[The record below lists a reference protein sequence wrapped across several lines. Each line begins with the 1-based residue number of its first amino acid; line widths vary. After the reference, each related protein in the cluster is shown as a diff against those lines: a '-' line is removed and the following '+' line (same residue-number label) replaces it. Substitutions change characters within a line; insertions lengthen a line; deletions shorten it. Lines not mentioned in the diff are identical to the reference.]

1 MMKSSGAIAM
11 DGWQTNVMF
20 HIVIHIFISV
30 FAYSKGLKIIVKIAE
45 GGKIKLLKQGFLGV
59 NLYQ

>member
-1 MMKSSGAIAM
+1 MMKSSCAIAM

-30 FAYSKGLKIIVKIAE
+30 FVYYRGLKIIVKIAE

-59 NLYQ
+59 NLYK

>member
-1 MMKSSGAIAM
+1 MMKSSCAIAM

-30 FAYSKGLKIIVKIAE
+30 FVYYRGLKIIAKIAE

-59 NLYQ
+59 NLYK

>member
-1 MMKSSGAIAM
+1 MMKSSCAIAM

-30 FAYSKGLKIIVKIAE
+30 FVYYRGLKIIVKIAE
-45 GGKIKLLKQGFLGV
+45 GGKVKLLKQGFLGV
-59 NLYQ
+59 NLYK